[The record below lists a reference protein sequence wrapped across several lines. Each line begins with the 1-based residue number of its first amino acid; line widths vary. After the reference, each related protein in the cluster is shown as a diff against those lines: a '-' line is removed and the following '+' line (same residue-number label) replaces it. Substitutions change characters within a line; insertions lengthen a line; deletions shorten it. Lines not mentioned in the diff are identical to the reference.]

1 MTMRDPRNP
10 DELLPLTPAEFEVLI
25 ALADG
30 DKHGY
35 AILKEVARRSDGEV
49 RLGVATLYALLRRL
63 LAEGLLAES
72 AERPTA
78 ALDDERRRYFRVTE
92 FGRRVAMAEARRME
106 KALAMA
112 RAKNLIR
119 RPKPA

>member
-1 MTMRDPRNP
+1 MTMRDARDPE
-10 DELLPLTPAEFEVLI
+10 DLLPLTPAEFEVLI

-30 DKHGY
+30 NKHGY
-35 AILKEVARRSDGEV
+35 AILKEVARRSGGEV

-63 LAEGLLAES
+63 VSEGLLAES
-72 AERPTA
+72 AERPSA
-78 ALDDERRRYFRVTE
+78 ALDDERRRYFHVTE

-119 RPKPA
+119 RPKTA